1 MQPIS
6 FDALSLFGE
15 LNMRANLNFSRLETE
30 KYWPETIFSMDE
42 LAWPADWEGRTI
54 LALSMLAQATHRT
67 PAYLDAII
75 DQVVIELLS
84 AYNKIFSIDGT
95 MSWMEGFGVP
105 GFLLYPTIA
114 LEIILPLFVI
124 IGYQA
129 RISAGLLA
137 IFCIATAFLF
147 HYDFVDQM
155 QTIAFLK
162 NLGLAG
168 GFLFIVANGTKD
180 WSVDREKKYVRL

>member
-1 MQPIS
+1 M
-6 FDALSLFGE
+6 
-15 LNMRANLNFSRLETE
+15 ANLLDLIGRLL
-30 KYWPETIFSMDE
+30 IS
-42 LAWPADWEGRTI
+42 I
-54 LALSMLAQATHRT
+54 LFL
-67 PAYLDAII
+67 I
-75 DQVVIELLS
+75 S
-84 AYNKIFSIDGT
+84 AYNKIFSIDGS

-105 GFLLYPTIA
+105 GFLLFPAIA

-124 IGYQA
+124 IGYKA

-137 IFCIATAFLF
+137 IFCVATAFLF
-147 HYDFVDQM
+147 HFDFVDQM
-155 QTIAFLK
+155 QTMAFLK

>member
-1 MQPIS
+1 M
-6 FDALSLFGE
+6 
-15 LNMRANLNFSRLETE
+15 AN
-30 KYWPETIFSMDE
+30 
-42 LAWPADWEGRTI
+42 
-54 LALSMLAQATHRT
+54 
-67 PAYLDAII
+67 II
-75 DQVVIELLS
+75 DFIGRLLISALFLLS

-95 MSWMEGFGVP
+95 MSWMEGFGIP

-114 LEIILPLFVI
+114 FEIILPLFVI
-124 IGYQA
+124 VGYQA

-137 IFCIATAFLF
+137 VFCIATAFIF
-147 HYDFVDQM
+147 HNNFIDQM

-162 NLGLAG
+162 NIGLAG

>member
-1 MQPIS
+1 M
-6 FDALSLFGE
+6 
-15 LNMRANLNFSRLETE
+15 ANLIDLIGRLL
-30 KYWPETIFSMDE
+30 ISVLF
-42 LAWPADWEGRTI
+42 
-54 LALSMLAQATHRT
+54 
-67 PAYLDAII
+67 
-75 DQVVIELLS
+75 LLS
-84 AYNKIFSIDGT
+84 TYNKIISIDGT
-95 MSWMEGFGVP
+95 MSWMEGYGVP

-114 LEIILPLFVI
+114 VEIILPLFVI

-168 GFLFIVANGTKD
+168 GFLFIVVNGTKD
-180 WSVDREKKYVRL
+180 WSINREKKYVKL